1 MLDITALGGTA
12 VLTLI
17 TAGVIGFLLMD
28 GKRGAALFV
37 LVAVAGGSLLT
48 TLAKL
53 AFARPRPELVAHLVE
68 VSSYSF
74 PSGHAMSSAV
84 TYLTLGALLART
96 QARKR
101 IKAYLL
107 GVAVVLTLMIGT
119 SRVYLGVHY
128 PSDVL
133 AGWSLGAAWA
143 MLCWQVERLL
153 QQRGQVERED

>member
-1 MLDITALGGTA
+1 
-12 VLTLI
+12 
-17 TAGVIGFLLMD
+17 
-28 GKRGAALFV
+28 
-37 LVAVAGGSLLT
+37 
-48 TLAKL
+48 
-53 AFARPRPELVAHLVE
+53 
-68 VSSYSF
+68 
-74 PSGHAMSSAV
+74 V

-107 GVAVVLTLMIGT
+107 GAGVVLTLMIGT